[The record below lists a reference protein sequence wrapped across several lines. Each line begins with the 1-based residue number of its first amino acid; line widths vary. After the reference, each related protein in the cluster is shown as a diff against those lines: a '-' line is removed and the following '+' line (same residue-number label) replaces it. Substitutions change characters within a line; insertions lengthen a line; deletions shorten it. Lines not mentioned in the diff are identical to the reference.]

1 MLNSFWTCLLLAC
14 GSGGHMADQPR
25 YEAMEAST
33 FFADGLSARRPVP
46 GTVARGDLRVLEPP
60 PQITWELLQ
69 RGQERFTIYCSP
81 CHGQDGYGTG
91 MIVQRGF
98 PQPPSYHTER
108 LRSAS
113 DAHFIEVMTFGMG
126 VMPSY
131 ERKVTPAERWA
142 ILAYIR
148 ALQLSQNATI
158 EAVPL
163 AVREQLLR
171 EEPKEESGL

>member
-1 MLNSFWTCLLLAC
+1 
-14 GSGGHMADQPR
+14 
-25 YEAMEAST
+25 
-33 FFADGLSARRPVP
+33 
-46 GTVARGDLRVLEPP
+46 
-60 PQITWELLQ
+60 
-69 RGQERFTIYCSP
+69 
-81 CHGQDGYGTG
+81 